1 MELFEGLQSY
11 GKEAVLTIDWASLMN
26 RYILLSTYV
35 QSEIF
40 HKKAFPKRK
49 GFACCFQ
56 LEIN

>member
-1 MELFEGLQSY
+1 
-11 GKEAVLTIDWASLMN
+11 LMN